1 MLPGNMISRNDTS
14 FPMMITEELKNLSSK
29 LHQQRVDNGDST
41 GDSATT
47 VGVGDDGSND
57 SSGDGSGVCVDVI
70 NGIEFPFLLYYQNM
84 ARHYMRMNISSRG
97 LLVHHEMGLGKS
109 ILAVAIA
116 IDHMSSRQP
125 IILLT
130 KSLTENM
137 RGSIVKYVKMRS
149 VDDKEWPIGM
159 LDEGSLQSWI
169 DSNFSFVSMNASN
182 MIKQVDEAAA
192 GEVFEI
198 EFERR
203 LESVNSALRSQ
214 NLDGKILI
222 VDEAHN
228 LFRAITN
235 GSKNG
240 MQLYDLVC
248 KSTDLKIVFL
258 TGTPISNNPFE
269 LVPCFNML
277 GGVSKLNATTG
288 NVLPIDYN
296 EFQRLYISENGS
308 IANRGYFQNRI
319 VGLVSSVRYTDTI
332 GEKYKS
338 ILDAGVAATTTAG
351 VAATATTA
359 AAGVASKPA
368 RPPVEFPHRN
378 DIIVEHVVMEPRQLV
393 NYELARDRERE
404 EGKKNLGSTKAPLTK
419 PKSRGTSTYRVK
431 SRQLSNYDPG
441 VSSPKFVK
449 MLENITARP
458 GLTLVYSQFVASGLT
473 PFAQYL
479 EENGWS
485 SYDGGNSGGYG
496 EYSGGYSGGYSGRC
510 ITEGSAISGALDFID
525 ELYGSADYTKYDKDE
540 VIQTREEERG
550 IVATSA
556 AASAAAAAA
565 AAEMV
570 AAEMVAAEM
579 VAAEMVAAE
588 MSAIVAAGPGKHDI
602 TGRYDITGSWTGG
615 DNSGDTNTDTKTSK
629 KYLIIS
635 GDVKME
641 QRSAITALFNSKE
654 NAHGEL
660 CSLLLVSST
669 GAEGLDLKRLRYIH
683 IMEPYWNWGR
693 IEQIIARGVRTNSHI
708 DLPADEKNVTPYVY
722 LAVKPTSE
730 KMSEKSSEKNSTLT
744 GTAATRA
751 NELSTDVDLYTE
763 SIRSNITNESF
774 IQAMAEVSIEC
785 MVLRD
790 DCRTC
795 APTGN
800 PLYSDDPAI
809 DIIAQDPCIPLE
821 TVEQEVKSVIV
832 DDVEYYYNSSDSVF
846 GISAYRHDK
855 KLDAYT
861 RIEESEPLFDKIL
874 EATGVVLA
882 MM

>member
-14 FPMMITEELKNLSSK
+14 FPMMITEELKNLSSR
-29 LHQQRVDNGDST
+29 LHQQRVDNGDRT
-41 GDSATT
+41 
-47 VGVGDDGSND
+47 GVGDDGSND
-57 SSGDGSGVCVDVI
+57 GSDGSGVCVDVI
-70 NGIEFPFLLYYQNM
+70 SGIEFPFLLYYQNM

-338 ILDAGVAATTTAG
+338 ILDAAASVAVTSKPTAAGVAATTIPTA
-351 VAATATTA
+351 
-359 AAGVASKPA
+359 KPA

-496 EYSGGYSGGYSGRC
+496 EYSGGYSGRYSGGYSGGYSGRC

-550 IVATSA
+550 IIATSA
-556 AASAAAAAA
+556 AASAATSAAAA
-565 AAEMV
+565 A

-588 MSAIVAAGPGKHDI
+588 MSAIVAAGPGKHDNDDRYNI
-602 TGRYDITGSWTGG
+602 TDSWTGG
-615 DNSGDTNTDTKTSK
+615 GANSGDTATKTSK

-730 KMSEKSSEKNSTLT
+730 KTSEKMSELT

-809 DIIAQDPCIPLE
+809 DIIAQDPCIPME